1 MMLEKLIDWTLT
13 LTIVAAMTLLGNF
26 IGYEVMP
33 LAALPGII
41 SLMVIVLIGMVIHE
55 VLPFK
60 RLPAIAYIG
69 LLAFILTIPGVPG
82 AEKIAEWTAEVN
94 LLALTTPILAYA
106 GISIGNSWAD
116 FAKMGWK
123 TIIIGMLV
131 LLGTYLGSAII
142 AEIILRIQGIV

>member
-1 MMLEKLIDWTLT
+1 MLEKLIDWTLT
-13 LTIVAAMTLLGNF
+13 LAIVAAMALLGNF

-33 LAALPGII
+33 LAALPGMI
-41 SLMVIVLIGMVIHE
+41 SLMVIVLTGMIIHE

-131 LLGTYLGSAII
+131 LLGTYLGSAVI

>member
-41 SLMVIVLIGMVIHE
+41 SLMVIVLIGMIIHE

-69 LLAFILTIPGVPG
+69 LLAFILTIPDVPG

>member
-1 MMLEKLIDWTLT
+1 MLEKLTDWTLT
-13 LTIVAAMTLLGNF
+13 LSLVAAMTLLGNF

-33 LAALPGII
+33 VAALPGII
-41 SLMVIVLIGMVIHE
+41 SLMVIVLVGMVIHE
-55 VLPFK
+55 ALPFK
-60 RLPAIAYIG
+60 LPAIAYIG
-69 LLAFILTIPGVPG
+69 ILAFLITIPGVPG
-82 AEKIAEWTAEVN
+82 AEKIAEWTSEVN

-142 AEIILRIQGIV
+142 AEIILRFQGIV

>member
-1 MMLEKLIDWTLT
+1 MLEKLTDWTLT

-55 VLPFK
+55 LLPF

-69 LLAFILTIPGVPG
+69 ILAFLLTIPGVPG
-82 AEKIAEWTAEVN
+82 AEKIAAWTSEVN

>member
-1 MMLEKLIDWTLT
+1 MLEKLTDWTLT
-13 LTIVAAMTLLGNF
+13 LSLVAAMTLLGNF

-55 VLPFK
+55 ILPFK
-60 RLPAIAYIG
+60 LPAIAYIG
-69 LLAFILTIPGVPG
+69 ILAFVLTISGVPG
-82 AEKIAEWTAEVN
+82 AEKISEWTSEVN
-94 LLALTTPILAYA
+94 LLSLTTPILAYA

-131 LLGTYLGSAII
+131 LLGTYLGSAVI
-142 AEIILRIQGIV
+142 AEIILRMQGIV

>member
-1 MMLEKLIDWTLT
+1 MLEKLTDWTLT
-13 LTIVAAMTLLGNF
+13 LSLVAAMTLLGNF

-33 LAALPGII
+33 LTALPGII
-41 SLMVIVLIGMVIHE
+41 SLMVIVLVGMVIHE
-55 VLPFK
+55 LLPFK
-60 RLPAIAYIG
+60 LPAIAYIG
-69 LLAFILTIPGVPG
+69 ILAFIVTIPGVPG
-82 AEKIAEWTAEVN
+82 SEKIAEWTAEVN

-106 GISIGNSWAD
+106 GVSIGNSWAD

-131 LLGTYLGSAII
+131 LIGTYLGSAII

>member
-1 MMLEKLIDWTLT
+1 MLDKLTDWTLT
-13 LTIVAAMTLLGNF
+13 LSLVAAMTLLGNF

-33 LAALPGII
+33 PAALPGII

-55 VLPFK
+55 ILPFK
-60 RLPAIAYIG
+60 LPAIAYIG
-69 LLAFILTIPGVPG
+69 VLAFLVTIPGVPG
-82 AEKIAEWTAEVN
+82 AAQISAWTSEVN
-94 LLALTTPILAYA
+94 LLSLTTPILAYA

-131 LLGTYLGSAII
+131 LIGTYLGSAVI
-142 AEIILRIQGIV
+142 AEIILRFQGII

>member
-1 MMLEKLIDWTLT
+1 MLEKLIDWTLT
-13 LTIVAAMTLLGNF
+13 LTIVAAMALLGNF

-33 LAALPGII
+33 LAALPGMI
-41 SLMVIVLIGMVIHE
+41 SLMVIVLTGMIIHE

>member
-1 MMLEKLIDWTLT
+1 MLEKLTDWTLT

-55 VLPFK
+55 LLPF

-69 LLAFILTIPGVPG
+69 ILAFLLTIPGVPG
-82 AEKIAEWTAEVN
+82 AEKIAAWTSGVN

>member
-1 MMLEKLIDWTLT
+1 MLEKLTDWTLT
-13 LTIVAAMTLLGNF
+13 LSLVAAMTLLGNF

-33 LAALPGII
+33 VAALPGII
-41 SLMVIVLIGMVIHE
+41 SLMVIVLVGMVIHE

-60 RLPAIAYIG
+60 LPAIAYIG
-69 LLAFILTIPGVPG
+69 ILAFLITIPGVPG
-82 AEKIAEWTAEVN
+82 AEKIAEWTSEVN

-142 AEIILRIQGIV
+142 AEIILRFQGIV

>member
-1 MMLEKLIDWTLT
+1 MLEKLIDWTLT
-13 LTIVAAMTLLGNF
+13 LTIVAAMALLGNF

-33 LAALPGII
+33 LAALPGMI
-41 SLMVIVLIGMVIHE
+41 SLMVIVLIGMIIHE

-131 LLGTYLGSAII
+131 LLGTYLGSAVI